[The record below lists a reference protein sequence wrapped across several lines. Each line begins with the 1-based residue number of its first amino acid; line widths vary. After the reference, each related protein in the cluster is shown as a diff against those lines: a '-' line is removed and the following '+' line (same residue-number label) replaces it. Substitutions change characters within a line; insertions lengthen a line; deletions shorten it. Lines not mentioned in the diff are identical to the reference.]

1 MRGNHLLL
9 PPFLNPKTQ
18 DCLMRGVSWQP
29 PELEERKTILLQL
42 FLIYLGWVC
51 ADLGLGLDQKFKFYN
66 TFLVKRNSSSN
77 LNFKN
82 KSLTI
87 MIEQIIHNLSPK
99 FNFLNYHLKS
109 TSKINKYH
117 HASVVHSDISNK
129 KKYLTYN
136 FF

>member
-1 MRGNHLLL
+1 
-9 PPFLNPKTQ
+9 
-18 DCLMRGVSWQP
+18 
-29 PELEERKTILLQL
+29 
-42 FLIYLGWVC
+42 
-51 ADLGLGLDQKFKFYN
+51 
-66 TFLVKRNSSSN
+66 
-77 LNFKN
+77 
-82 KSLTI
+82 